1 MKYLGIISCLILP
14 LYGKSM
20 IGQDSRPENPGVL
33 SEESWADLADT
44 LLCAGNTAEEIR
56 DGLRAV
62 WPNNHWFVL
71 VQDSE
76 LLWAS
81 NKDLS
86 TELHHADDLCGK
98 NLVVWMYSG
107 GIKGCNENVAGT
119 VAQELIDQAVSAF
132 PFPEDI
138 LDYIKTNEESYS
150 LTHWFTIS
158 WMTGSDLSSSTAQ
171 SCKVENSQ
179 AWYLIKTGPSQT
191 EAHESQN

>member
-1 MKYLGIISCLILP
+1 MGSPNMKYLGIISCLILP

-20 IGQDSRPENPGVL
+20 IGQDSRVL
-33 SEESWADLADT
+33 SEDSWADLADT

-76 LLWAS
+76 LLWA
-81 NKDLS
+81 
-86 TELHHADDLCGK
+86 
-98 NLVVWMYSG
+98 

-171 SCKVENSQ
+171 SCKVENPQ

-191 EAHESQN
+191 EAHKSQN

>member
-1 MKYLGIISCLILP
+1 MNSLVAISYLILP
-14 LYGKSM
+14 LCGTT
-20 IGQDSRPENPGVL
+20 IAGQYLRPETQEVI
-33 SEESWADLADT
+33 SQDSWADLADT
-44 LLCAGNTAEEIR
+44 LLCAGNSAEEIR

-76 LLWAS
+76 LLWFS

-138 LDYIKTNEESYS
+138 VDYIKTSKEFIISS
-150 LTHWFTIS
+150 LKGEYKLVIIVGNNVTF
-158 WMTGSDLSSSTAQ
+158 DQTAQ
-171 SCKVENSQ
+171 YIRCTIPKN
-179 AWYLIKTGPSQT
+179 
-191 EAHESQN
+191 ESWS

>member
-1 MKYLGIISCLILP
+1 MGSPNMNSRVAISCLILP
-14 LYGKSM
+14 LCGTTMARQYLRAETQEM
-20 IGQDSRPENPGVL
+20 ITQD
-33 SEESWADLADT
+33 SWADLADT
-44 LLCAGNTAEEIR
+44 LLCAGNSAEEIR

-76 LLWAS
+76 LLWFS

-98 NLVVWMYSG
+98 NLVVWMYS
-107 GIKGCNENVAGT
+107 
-119 VAQELIDQAVSAF
+119 D
-132 PFPEDI
+132 
-138 LDYIKTNEESYS
+138 EESYS

-179 AWYLIKTGPSQT
+179 AWYLIKTGPSLT
-191 EAHESQN
+191 EQS